1 MNYLTITY
9 PDINNGTGFRAT
21 LWISGCSHH
30 CVGCHNQHTWGYNQG
45 VKLYSQETIDS
56 INKIFKNEYISG
68 LTISGG
74 DPLDQPEQSLEE
86 LLTFLKWFKGEYP
99 DKNIWIYTGFT
110 YEELF
115 ARDSHIINLILKMCD
130 TLVDGPYVESLRDTS
145 LDFRG
150 SSNQKI
156 IKLH

>member
-21 LWISGCSHH
+21 LWIAGCSHH
-30 CVGCHNQHTWGYNQG
+30 CVGCHNRHTWDYNQG
-45 VKLYSQETIDS
+45 VNLYSQETIDS

-74 DPLDQPEQSLEE
+74 DPLDQSEHSLEE
-86 LLTFLKWFKGEYP
+86 LLNFLKWFKNEYP
-99 DKNIWIYTGFT
+99 TKNIWIYTGFT
-110 YEELF
+110 CDELQ
-115 ARDSHIINLILKMCD
+115 AKNSHVINLILDICD
-130 TLVDGPYVESLRDTS
+130 VLIDGPYNELLRDTS
-145 LDFRG
+145 LEFRG
-150 SSNQKI
+150 SSNQNI